1 MGTRETADED
11 QCASTVSGPSAC
23 PSTVDDAEF
32 PCQAAV
38 PLSTEAETAVE
49 GMSVEAETAPEGMSV
64 EAEAVEAETVT
75 AAEAVSVEALISAPD
90 TYLSRLKAA
99 APNPRQVVQNSKQKA
114 VRSIETDSNAAAPRQ
129 GGAWTVRKQGLKK

>member
-38 PLSTEAETAVE
+38 PSPTEAETAVE

-64 EAEAVEAETVT
+64 EAEAVEAGTVT
-75 AAEAVSVEALISAPD
+75 AAEGVSVEAVISEPEAISDLLWP
-90 TYLSRLKAA
+90 KA
-99 APNPRQVVQNSKQKA
+99 
-114 VRSIETDSNAAAPRQ
+114 
-129 GGAWTVRKQGLKK
+129 